1 MAAMKVPPW
10 HRCRATR
17 LQSPCVSG
25 LLVFRLMG
33 SRKIGRWKYINHQPT
48 IIHHHPSSILVII
61 ISNYQSWIVIIII
74 IIIIHHHHHHRLLP
88 EITFVL
94 WPQLINPLSSP
105 YQCKFSN
112 NHHWQRFPL
121 PCPNSD
127 ARRIR
132 WKIQELAWSF
142 SEVRY
147 AHHGVFHTLLRGLQ
161 VAGWLVARNYRF
173 WKHPNKNHT
182 VWWSCNLYLSLTDV
196 EFWGAQ
202 LSVNM

>member
-1 MAAMKVPPW
+1 MAARKVPSW

-33 SRKIGRWKYINHQPT
+33 SRMIGRWKYINQQ
-48 IIHHHPSSILVII
+48 SS
-61 ISNYQSWIVIIII
+61 
-74 IIIIHHHHHHRLLP
+74 IIIHHPFSSSSSSVIINHESLSSSPTASRKS
-88 EITFVL
+88 TFVL
-94 WPQLINPLSSP
+94 WPQLMKEND
-105 YQCKFSN
+105 
-112 NHHWQRFPL
+112 HHWQPFPL
-121 PCPNSD
+121 PCPNS
-127 ARRIR
+127 ARRSR

-182 VWWSCNLYLSLTDV
+182 KSLTDP
-196 EFWGAQ
+196 GAVPDWCGIFGVHSWVSTCRFQ
-202 LSVNM
+202 ARL